1 MTTSLVLR
9 ATRTLAISLPI
20 ASTLVMSYSV
30 WILAMDFLED
40 ISQKLIVLLL
50 DCSKIFLPSSIFTN
64 EVDEEETELI
74 LCCDP

>member
-9 ATRTLAISLPI
+9 ANRTLAISLPI

-30 WILAMDFLED
+30 WILAIDFLED

-50 DCSKIFLPSSIFTN
+50 DYSKMFLPSSIFTN
-64 EVDEEETELI
+64 DENEEGKLI
-74 LCCDP
+74 LC